1 MLHRKLRCNSYIVT
15 SNACP
20 CDLGLMSSSDI
31 IRIDGGDPT
40 PLTSPRLPP
49 PHAPSTYMYNDSSSS
64 KEPRH
69 IYNS

>member
-1 MLHRKLRCNSYIVT
+1 MLHRKLRCNSYIVP

-40 PLTSPRLPP
+40 PPPP
-49 PHAPSTYMYNDSSSS
+49 PHQHTCTMTPLAAKNHDTFIIHEQS
-64 KEPRH
+64 KLL
-69 IYNS
+69 

>member
-1 MLHRKLRCNSYIVT
+1 MLHRKLRCNSYIVP

-40 PLTSPRLPP
+40 PPS
-49 PHAPSTYMYNDSSSS
+49 HAPSTYMYNDSSSS